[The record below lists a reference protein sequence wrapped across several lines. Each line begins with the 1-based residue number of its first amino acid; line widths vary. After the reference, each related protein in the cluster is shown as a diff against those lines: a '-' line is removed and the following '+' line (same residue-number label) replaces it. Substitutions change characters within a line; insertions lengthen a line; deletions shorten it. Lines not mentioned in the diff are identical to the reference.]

1 MAASQ
6 SGLNF
11 ISSRAEAIKV
21 PTGYHKI
28 TALRLKAYTIM
39 YAIEH
44 FLFIRWARNDSLV
57 AVKIVHLSIQRLSM
71 GSSRSA
77 LTSSRNSVQDCLNP
91 ICENDCDQ
99 PSDFV
104 NENLFSHL

>member
-21 PTGYHKI
+21 PTDYHKI
-28 TALRLKAYTIM
+28 TALRLKAYTI
-39 YAIEH
+39 I
-44 FLFIRWARNDSLV
+44 S
-57 AVKIVHLSIQRLSM
+57 SM

-77 LTSSRNSVQDCLNP
+77 LISSRNSVQDCLNP

-99 PSDFV
+99 PSDFF

>member
-28 TALRLKAYTIM
+28 TALRLKAYTI
-39 YAIEH
+39 I
-44 FLFIRWARNDSLV
+44 
-57 AVKIVHLSIQRLSM
+57 LSM